1 MIIYLRPE
9 SLTYNETNQQ
19 KMNNLKLKNGTTH
32 NQAPAQTVLDHLSK
46 INRKTITSSP
56 QKLRIS
62 NKETTDPS
70 ELFLLIKN
78 GTTTRYPLRESFLKK
93 LMRWYQLSEH
103 VTNKLKPDTIVA
115 VGNDFLSN
123 IKSSIVKIKIED
135 EDALTILSSK
145 YSDFT
150 DKELLELCQDKL
162 KTDKVSRDDFVMRIY
177 STEKVKARPVPGDDC
192 GFGFNIFNSETGFMA
207 IHVTHYILRYIC
219 SNGATAPAN
228 KHSMQLYHY
237 NQTREKIIEH
247 IMESIR
253 NIEETRETI
262 IFKLAELKNR
272 EALETLGTVKMQ
284 LGSIIGLAEA
294 TALITEFTN
303 YTKPGNTSP
312 EYSNNLYSLFNFIT
326 HSAKTRKLIERI
338 RMEELAGKLIMN

>member
-1 MIIYLRPE
+1 
-9 SLTYNETNQQ
+9 
-19 KMNNLKLKNGTTH
+19 MNNLKLKNGTTH
-32 NQAPAQTVLDHLSK
+32 NQATAQTVLDHLSK
-46 INRKTITSSP
+46 IKRTTINVPPSN
-56 QKLRIS
+56 LGIS
-62 NKETTDPS
+62 NKETPNPS

-78 GTTTRYPLRESFLKK
+78 GTTKRYPLRESFLKK

-103 VTNKLKPDTIVA
+103 VTNKLKPGTIVA

-123 IKSSIVKIKIED
+123 IKSPKVNIKIED

-150 DKELLELCQDKL
+150 DKELLELCLEKL

-177 STEKVKARPVPGDDC
+177 STEKINARPVPGDDC

-219 SNGATAPAN
+219 SNGAIAPADKVN
-228 KHSMQLYHY
+228 KHLYHY
-237 NQTREKIIEH
+237 NQTRETIIEH
-247 IMESIR
+247 IMESIK
-253 NIEETRETI
+253 NIEETRDTVI
-262 IFKLAELKNR
+262 SKLRDLKNK
-272 EALETLGTVKMQ
+272 EALETLGSVKMQ
-284 LGSIIGLAEA
+284 LGSIIGLTDA

-303 YTKPGNTSP
+303 YAKTDNPDY
-312 EYSNNLYSLFNFIT
+312 EYRNDLYSLFNFIT

-338 RMEELAGKLIMN
+338 KMEELAGKMIMN